1 MTLTLPDQRLDH
13 WRDRLP
19 DLLSKCSELVVDLD
33 CGDWLLNCSDLTD
46 LSTAVTDAGHQLG
59 RITGR
64 VPETVVSASAL
75 GLEASPSRMSCGSE
89 SEPQSVSSGPVDLLF
104 HHGTLRSGDH
114 LQSERSILLYGDVNP
129 GARISSTGDVLIWG
143 RLRGVAHAGCEG
155 ATAAKIVALQLRP
168 LQLRIADVV
177 ARGPEDLPQV
187 GLAEQAELKDGVIAI
202 EPAVIQSFRK
212 R

>member
-75 GLEASPSRMSCGSE
+75 GLS
-89 SEPQSVSSGPVDLLF
+89 
-104 HHGTLRSGDH
+104 
-114 LQSERSILLYGDVNP
+114 
-129 GARISSTGDVLIWG
+129 LI
-143 RLRGVAHAGCEG
+143 H
-155 ATAAKIVALQLRP
+155 I
-168 LQLRIADVV
+168 
-177 ARGPEDLPQV
+177 
-187 GLAEQAELKDGVIAI
+187 
-202 EPAVIQSFRK
+202 
-212 R
+212 